1 MRKWSI
7 IFAISVMAFA
17 TPVFGQD
24 VVAPSEMDVQ
34 QSTDGMLANAS
45 KGVERLE
52 EIIAQG
58 QEQLAEAHQDQDV
71 PRIDCL
77 NSLLVN
83 ARGFLSVVQNGE
95 ANLKDAVA
103 RNDKDAQQHHYKLVQ
118 LGVSKGND
126 ISIRM
131 MECSTGV
138 VGVSGTTIQETVRV
152 CQIEPCLA
160 GEQFYDP
167 SKSGLLGDNG
177 SGSDEIEDSG
187 VEIDVDASPYL

>member
-1 MRKWSI
+1 MRKLSF
-7 IFAISVMAFA
+7 IFAICVVGFA
-17 TPVFGQD
+17 TPLFAQD
-24 VVAPSEMDVQ
+24 AVVPPELDVQ
-34 QSTDGMLANAS
+34 QSADGMLSNAS

-58 QEQLAEAHQDQDV
+58 QEQLAEAHQEQDV

-126 ISIRM
+126 IAIRM

-138 VGVSGTTIQETVRV
+138 VGVSGTTVQETVRV

-167 SKSGLLGDNG
+167 SKSGVLGENG
-177 SGSDEIEDSG
+177 SRSDELEDSG